1 MFLFV
6 CLFVLDF
13 QIQIHHAWKA
23 FYPEPHPHPH
33 WYCFYYESVNNFHKY
48 YISTSHCT
56 LCIII
61 CLYHLLKF
69 YKLVKPKY
77 SIIFDT
83 WFESYQT
90 SDNTP
95 DISYILIFKL
105 KTFVCWRAF
114 FKHAYCIYWDGFYE
128 LLSGSSFLKLEMCP
142 SCKKEAQ

>member
-1 MFLFV
+1 
-6 CLFVLDF
+6 
-13 QIQIHHAWKA
+13 
-23 FYPEPHPHPH
+23 
-33 WYCFYYESVNNFHKY
+33 
-48 YISTSHCT
+48 

-128 LLSGSSFLKLEMCP
+128 LLSGSSFLKLEEVPLVQEGSSIDSRSLWNWHRFQGSQKDTIFTCYEKVTF
-142 SCKKEAQ
+142 S